1 MYHFIVRQ
9 KLRRAFADINAGR
22 YERIVPQ
29 FAAKHRHIMHGDHAL
44 GGERTTVAATARW
57 YARLQRL
64 LPDLRF
70 DVQTIAIAGWPWHT
84 VAMVSWNDQFT
95 LPDGSPGNN
104 QGVHVFT
111 LVWGRVTALVVHCD
125 TGRLIAYCVTMG
137 GLGLAEA
144 TAAPIRDTP
153 VEVDPRQ

>member
-1 MYHFIVRQ
+1 MYHFIVKK

-22 YERIVPQ
+22 FEAILPQ
-29 FAAKHRHIMHGDHAL
+29 FALRHRHVMYGDHAL
-44 GGERTTVAATARW
+44 GGERNTIASTTAW

-70 DVQTIAIAGWPWHT
+70 DVEAVAVTGWPWRT
-84 VAMVSWNDQFT
+84 VAMVSWNDHFT

-111 LVWGRVTALVVHCD
+111 LVWGRVNSLVVHCD
-125 TGRLIAYCVTMG
+125 TAKLAGYCAQMVAQGRT
-137 GLGLAEA
+137 EA
-144 TAAPIRDTP
+144 GAAPINDL
-153 VEVDPRQ
+153 

>member
-29 FAAKHRHIMHGDHAL
+29 FAKRHRHVMYGQHAL
-44 GGERTTVAATARW
+44 AGERSTVQSTSAW
-57 YARLQRL
+57 YERLQRL

-70 DVQTIAIAGWPWHT
+70 DVQTIAVTGWPWHT
-84 VAMVSWNDQFT
+84 VAMVSWNDCFT

-111 LVWGRVTALVVHCD
+111 LVWGRVTALAVHCD
-125 TGRLIAYCVTMG
+125 TGRLTAYCATMG
-137 GLGLAEA
+137 GLGLAKQPRRPFA
-144 TAAPIRDTP
+144 T
-153 VEVDPRQ
+153 PR